1 MRKSRPDHL
10 TWRHWLLALVV
21 VAAFGAVMVRLYRV
35 QVLNHDDYMKEAAV
49 TRQGAVTL
57 PAPRGTILDA
67 TGYPLATSID
77 AWNVYIDRFLWR
89 DHTKAQQAAHGLAAF
104 MKLDAA
110 NLFADGTGQRSGDH
124 LVVRRMPYAQGLAL
138 DALDLWGVRLE
149 RSSVRTYPEGDL
161 GGQLIGFVGLD
172 GAGLWGVE
180 ADFDNVLHGKEG
192 WLATEHDAL
201 GRPIAFAQ
209 RRERPA
215 VDGGEVQLTI
225 DRFIQAIVEQALD
238 EALKKHE
245 AKSGQILVMD
255 PKTGAI
261 LAMASRPTVVL
272 SKVNLNDPKL
282 DTLVRNRVVT
292 DLYEPG
298 SVLKTLTTAMAI
310 DRGLVTPDTTY
321 NDTGRVKV
329 GGYQILNWDFSA
341 RGVTTVREFLQHSLN
356 TGAVWLGEKIG
367 PPEFYRYVK
376 AFGLGEPTH
385 LGLSGEA
392 EGSFRTPSDAGWT
405 VTDLATNSYGQ
416 GIAATPLQVLTAVNA
431 IANDGKLMRPYIVS
445 KIVTGDAVRNFDPVV
460 VRQVIRPET
469 ARTVLKLM
477 DDVVDGM
484 PYHGAQVPGYHV
496 AGKTGT
502 TLVSIATGYDVN
514 STIATFAGFIPSEA
528 PQISMLVKI
537 DQPGGGLSLG
547 GQVAAPVF
555 AQAGAKIMAYLR
567 TPPGDPGAAHPSVP
581 RLPPGWSPAP
591 QPAATP
597 APAPQPLTAQPAP
610 PPTPPPATQP
620 ATQPAATRR

>member
-1 MRKSRPDHL
+1 MNKSRPGHL
-10 TWRHWLLALVV
+10 TWRHWLLAAVTL
-21 VAAFGAVMVRLYRV
+21 AAFGAVMVRLYRV
-35 QVLNHDDYMKEAAV
+35 QVLNHDDYMREAAV
-49 TRQGAVTL
+49 TRQGAITL

-77 AWNVYIDRFLWR
+77 AWDVYIDRFRWR
-89 DHTKAQQAAHGLAAF
+89 DQAKARAAADGLAAF
-104 MKLDAA
+104 TRLDAN
-110 NLFADGTGQRSGDH
+110 NLFATGTGQRSGDL
-124 LVVRRMPYAQGLAL
+124 LVVRNMPYAQGLAL
-138 DALDLWGVRLE
+138 DALDLWGIRLV
-149 RSSVRTYPEGDL
+149 RSSIRTYPEGDL

-192 WLATEHDAL
+192 WVATEQDAL

-272 SKVNLNDPKL
+272 SKVNLDDPKL
-282 DTLVRNRVVT
+282 DTLVRNRIVT

-310 DRGLVTPDTTY
+310 DRGLVTPETTY
-321 NDTGRVKV
+321 VDTGRVKV
-329 GGYQILNWDFSA
+329 GGYSILNWDFSA
-341 RGVTTVREFLQHSLN
+341 HGVTTIREFLQHSLN
-356 TGAVWLGEKIG
+356 TGAVWLSEKIG
-367 PPEFYRYVK
+367 PQEFYRYVK

-385 LGLSGEA
+385 VGLSGEA
-392 EGSFRTPSDAGWT
+392 EGSFRTPSDQTWT
-405 VTDLATNSYGQ
+405 VTDLATNAYGQ

-431 IANDGKLMRPYIVS
+431 IANDGRLMRPYLIS
-445 KIVTGDAVRNFDPVV
+445 KIVTGDSVRNFDPVE
-460 VRQVIRPET
+460 VRRVIRPET
-469 ARTVLKLM
+469 ARTVLQMM

-484 PYHGAQVPGYHV
+484 PYHGAQVPGYRV

-502 TLVSIATGYDVN
+502 TLVSIATGYDPD
-514 STIATFAGFIPSEA
+514 STIATFVGFVPYEA

-537 DQPGGGLSLG
+537 DQPGGGLNLG

-555 AQAGAKIMAYLR
+555 SRAATRIMAYLR
-567 TPPGDPGAAHPSVP
+567 TPPGDPQAAHPLVP
-581 RLPPGWSPAP
+581 RLPPGYVPSTQPPSAPQSTAQPAP
-591 QPAATP
+591 TP
-597 APAPQPLTAQPAP
+597 VAPPPLTAQPA
-610 PPTPPPATQP
+610 
-620 ATQPAATRR
+620 QPAAAARR